1 MLAGIMQL
9 AKMSHD
15 NIAESLGEFIAKY
28 TRGFDQGK
36 ERQNALILS
45 ARSYVPVQPEGASAG
60 KNCADLLGIP
70 QTWTSILRTGT

>member
-28 TRGFDQGK
+28 TRGFDQAK
-36 ERQNALILS
+36 ERQNAMILC
-45 ARSYVPVQPEGASAG
+45 ARSYVPEEASA
-60 KNCADLLGIP
+60 A
-70 QTWTSILRTGT
+70 QELR